1 MINVLLIEDNHAD
14 ARLIG
19 IMLAEAR
26 ALSFSFEHVETLE
39 SGIAR
44 LVRGDV
50 DVVLLDLGLP
60 GSSGLETLFRL
71 FASGHRV
78 PTLVVLSGLT
88 DEDVAM
94 QALQAGAQDYL
105 VKGQVDS
112 SLLARSIRYAISRS
126 QADEAL
132 RRANSELQQRSVEL
146 IAAKERAEVANRA
159 KSVFLANMSHDLRT
173 PLNGILGFAQVLQFD
188 KTLTGKQQSQV
199 QAIRSCGEHLLAL
212 INDIL
217 DSAKI
222 EAGKFDLVPTD
233 VELAP
238 FLDVVAG
245 VIRVKAVEKTDTEFV
260 CDFQEDLPAVV
271 RVDGRRLRQ
280 VLLNLLDNA
289 VKFTL
294 MGHVTLSVRF
304 DRPSLLTFEIAD
316 TGVGMSE
323 HQLERLFRPF
333 EQVGDAASRSSGTG
347 LGLSI
352 SRQFVRLM
360 GSDIEVQSGKEGSR
374 FRFAIEVGPVREA
387 TERPSSS
394 PTPINGYRG
403 PAKKVL
409 VVDDLPD
416 NRAVLVSMLGPL
428 GFQMHEAAGGRE
440 GVARALAVRPDLVLL
455 DVVMPDADGID
466 VIRQLRRSQAL
477 SDVPIVVV
485 SASASPEVHDETL
498 RAGANAFLTK
508 PIEQQELLRCASA
521 LLELTWV

>member
-19 IMLAEAR
+19 LMLAEAR
-26 ALSFSFEHVETLE
+26 ALSFSFEHVDTLE
-39 SGIAR
+39 AGVQR
-44 LVRGDV
+44 LVRGGV

-60 GSSGLETLFRL
+60 GSSGLETLIRL
-71 FASGHRV
+71 LASGYRV

-188 KTLTGKQQSQV
+188 KTLTEKQQNQV
-199 QAIRSCGEHLLAL
+199 QAIRACGEHLLAL

-222 EAGKFDLVPTD
+222 EAGKLDLIPTD
-233 VELAP
+233 VELRP
-238 FLDVVAG
+238 FLEVVAG
-245 VIRVKAVEKTDTEFV
+245 VIRVKAVEKTGLEFV
-260 CDFQEDLPAVV
+260 CDLQDDLPAVV
-271 RVDGRRLRQ
+271 HVDGRRLRQ

-289 VKFTL
+289 VKFTPR
-294 MGHVTLSVRF
+294 GCVTLAVRF
-304 DRPSLLTFEIAD
+304 LPPSLLSFEVTD

-323 HQLERLFRPF
+323 HQLARLFRPF
-333 EQVGDAASRSSGTG
+333 EQVGDPASRSDGTG

-374 FRFAIEVGPVREA
+374 FLFAIEVGPVRQA
-387 TERPSSS
+387 TEHCAS
-394 PTPINGYRG
+394 PPAAISGYRG
-403 PAKKVL
+403 PVKKVL
-409 VVDDLPD
+409 VIDDLPD
-416 NRAVLVSMLGPL
+416 NRAVLVSMLGAL

-440 GVARALAVRPDLVLL
+440 GIARAMAVRPDLVLL
-455 DVVMPDADGID
+455 DVVMPDANGID
-466 VIRQLRRSQAL
+466 VIRQLRRSPGL
-477 SDVPIVVV
+477 SGVPIVVV

-498 RAGANAFLTK
+498 RVGANAFLTK
-508 PIEQQELLRCASA
+508 PIEQKELLKCTCA